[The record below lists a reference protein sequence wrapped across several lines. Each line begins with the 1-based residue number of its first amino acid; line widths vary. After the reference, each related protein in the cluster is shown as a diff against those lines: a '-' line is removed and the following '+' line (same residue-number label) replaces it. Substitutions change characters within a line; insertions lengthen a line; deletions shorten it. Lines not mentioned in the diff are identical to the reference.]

1 MSSNN
6 DGSGAFD
13 NFGDFGDFQSGDGD
27 LTPTGGSWTFASDAS
42 FGSSSDEAEIL
53 VDDFNGSTG
62 SIGSGSGSSSGTG
75 SGSGTLSSSPTNARG
90 RTESHAQN
98 SGFSNSHT

>member
-1 MSSNN
+1 MPDDT

-42 FGSSSDEAEIL
+42 FGSGSDEVEIL
-53 VDDFNGSTG
+53 VDEFNGS
-62 SIGSGSGSSSGTG
+62 SGSSGSG

-90 RTESHAQN
+90 RAEPHAQI